1 MMEIIGN
8 AKGLAL
14 EIAGTARRESAGII
28 AAAEKEAREIL
39 AEAEAAAAKA
49 KRGLLASA
57 LAAAARRREVMLAA
71 VPGEAGR
78 LRADFREAVLDS
90 IKSGALELAGAEAER
105 AGPGAVLAGLA
116 AEAVSRM
123 EGENFVVV
131 VAASDGGAAAGLAA
145 GIERLA
151 GRGPLKIKIEEDQ
164 GLGGGVIVRDG
175 EGRQRWDNSF
185 RARLERLW
193 PELRGRIMR
202 GVEGEGK

>member
-8 AKGLAL
+8 AKGLAR
-14 EIAGTARRESAGII
+14 EIEEMARRESAGII
-28 AAAEKEAREIL
+28 SAAEEEAARILADAGAAAAE
-39 AEAEAAAAKA
+39 A
-49 KRGLLASA
+49 KRELLASA

-90 IKSGALELAGAEAER
+90 IKSRALELAGAEAER
-105 AGPGAVLAGLA
+105 AGKAAVLAGLA
-116 AEAVSRM
+116 AQAVSRM

-164 GLGGGVIVRDG
+164 GLGGGVVVRDG

-193 PELRGRIMR
+193 PELRGRLIR
-202 GVEGEGK
+202 GAEGEEK